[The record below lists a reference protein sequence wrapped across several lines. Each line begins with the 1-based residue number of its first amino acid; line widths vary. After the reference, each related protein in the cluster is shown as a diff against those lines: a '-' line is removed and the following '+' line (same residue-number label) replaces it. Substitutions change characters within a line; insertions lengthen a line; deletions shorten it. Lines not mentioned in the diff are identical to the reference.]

1 MPKGVIIN
9 RIKSDGT
16 VEKKEIIE
24 IAESEVSGYRLLNQS
39 TGVDIHHCM
48 MMGLNH
54 TENFWTRVY
63 GYRIIQESK
72 RAEGAGRI
80 DLGIDSY
87 MTVCFYEPPA
97 E

>member
-16 VEKKEIIE
+16 VERKEIFE
-24 IAESEVSGYRLLNQS
+24 IAESDVSGYRLLSQS
-39 TGVDIHHCM
+39 AGVNIHHCM

-54 TENFWTRVY
+54 TENFWGRVY
-63 GYRIIQESK
+63 GYRVIQKSK
-72 RAEGAGRI
+72 RAEGAGMI